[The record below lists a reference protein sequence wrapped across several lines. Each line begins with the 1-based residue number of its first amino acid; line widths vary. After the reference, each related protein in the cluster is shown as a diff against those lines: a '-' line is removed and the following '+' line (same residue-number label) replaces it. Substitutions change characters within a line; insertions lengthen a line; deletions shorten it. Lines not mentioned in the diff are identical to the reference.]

1 MALRCRLSNIPVC
14 GAVRVA
20 QAGEAYS
27 RCGLTYV
34 DFSHVLT
41 SAVSTLFGSMSGG
54 LIALSSSYI
63 FKRRKFEVD
72 FVINGILGGLVAITG
87 HCALAEPWEALI
99 IGGIGAMLTL
109 TTIEL
114 LAKARIDDPVGVVG
128 VHAVGG
134 TWSLISVG
142 IFSRDDKLSG
152 ALAISHDQVGLIYGG
167 GFKLLGIQMAGIVSI
182 ATWSAVTSFLILY
195 AIDRV
200 MTIRVP
206 LQREILGADV
216 VEHSIGD
223 IQFDKMEN
231 KIITYRRRGVKGGIV
246 EEVFNRLVDSANED
260 QHGLERLVFMNS
272 LSNKTHARS
281 LSECFCD
288 HPKPLIGRGQAY
300 LRGSVGAKSNG
311 VGKEKSSSGVED
323 TEPKTKHTP
332 CGLCGRLAYHR
343 QFEIVYKENGE
354 ENHAEQNGG
363 VEGPVG
369 VGGDFVYEN
378 DAFNDDVISVS
389 TLSVC
394 EDVTRRNDDV
404 IQTVHL

>member
-1 MALRCRLSNIPVC
+1 SGFGLLESGTVTSKNEVNIMIKNAVDVIVGGISYWMFGYAFSFGTGEWSNPFSGWGTFFVTANEKNLGSLYSKFFFQASFATTATTIVSGAMAERTKL
-14 GAVRVA
+14 
-20 QAGEAYS
+20 EAYLFFS
-27 RCGLTYV
+27 FINTLVFCFPAHWVWGDNGWLKTMGMVDIAGAGPVHLVGGVTGLVATLLLKPRHGRFLREEGEEWLAMGSPTNALLGMFMLWWGWLGFNCGSTFGISGFKWKLAAR
-34 DFSHVLT
+34 

-216 VEHSIGD
+216 VEHSI
-223 IQFDKMEN
+223 
-231 KIITYRRRGVKGGIV
+231 
-246 EEVFNRLVDSANED
+246 
-260 QHGLERLVFMNS
+260 
-272 LSNKTHARS
+272 
-281 LSECFCD
+281 
-288 HPKPLIGRGQAY
+288 
-300 LRGSVGAKSNG
+300 
-311 VGKEKSSSGVED
+311 
-323 TEPKTKHTP
+323 
-332 CGLCGRLAYHR
+332 
-343 QFEIVYKENGE
+343 
-354 ENHAEQNGG
+354 
-363 VEGPVG
+363 
-369 VGGDFVYEN
+369 
-378 DAFNDDVISVS
+378 
-389 TLSVC
+389 
-394 EDVTRRNDDV
+394 
-404 IQTVHL
+404 